1 MVHNILLLCG
11 EYIYV
16 FAIGTSLQIDII
28 IIMSNLATSSRQK
41 TSDSNIKEEYD
52 QFVFN

>member
-1 MVHNILLLCG
+1 MWRI
-11 EYIYV
+11 YICICYWHII
-16 FAIGTSLQIDII
+16 AIDII
-28 IIMSNLATSSRQK
+28 IIMSNVKSAK